1 MPSNVMCDRIEI
13 TYFICHAHSQ
23 TGNPNDNMPPE
34 LTRRY
39 EVVVRPQTKQ
49 RALKLREINADH
61 IGRLVTVQV
70 RI

>member
-1 MPSNVMCDRIEI
+1 
-13 TYFICHAHSQ
+13 
-23 TGNPNDNMPPE
+23 MPPE

-39 EVVVRPQTKQ
+39 EVVVKPQTKQ